1 MEEIVQKLKY
11 LEYPFTIK
19 DLKLFYESINSPTQ
33 IRYNAM
39 EWLFS
44 LMDKE
49 SIESLLTNNY
59 TQEEK
64 IILLFQLFNLD
75 ETKDNILGYSTEI
88 NNTKTFIN
96 LLNFVIKY
104 INIKNNKNIFNQE
117 LELANKLIDVIDKN
131 KVDLF
136 KKNIRL
142 FINDINNHNANN
154 DINNKINVKK
164 INDDINNCKLLI
176 EKVEKKLEKLNN
188 IEINEESIG
197 ETNIYDKLEFK
208 KCLNI
213 FEKNLDEFLVDFN
226 NFYEKELK
234 YLEYPFTIQ
243 DMKLFYESINS
254 PTQIR
259 YNAIEWLFSLMDK
272 ESIEQLLTNNY
283 TQEEKIILL
292 FQLFNLDE
300 TKDDILGYSTEINNT
315 KTFINL
321 LNFTIKY
328 INIKNNKN
336 IFNQELEL
344 ANKLIDVIDKN
355 KIDLFKKNIR
365 LFINDIN
372 NHNINNNIDN
382 KINVKKINDD
392 INNCKLLIEKVEK
405 KLEKLNQI
413 ELNEENIEE
422 KNIYDK
428 LEFKKCLIIFEKN
441 LDEFLIDFNNYYE
454 KELKY
459 INPDNISHL
468 DERNTELLNQYK
480 KIENV
485 ASILEEMFSIHNK
498 IIKN

>member
-1 MEEIVQKLKY
+1 MEEIIQK
-11 LEYPFTIK
+11 
-19 DLKLFYESINSPTQ
+19 
-33 IRYNAM
+33 
-39 EWLFS
+39 
-44 LMDKE
+44 
-49 SIESLLTNNY
+49 
-59 TQEEK
+59 
-64 IILLFQLFNLD
+64 
-75 ETKDNILGYSTEI
+75 
-88 NNTKTFIN
+88 
-96 LLNFVIKY
+96 
-104 INIKNNKNIFNQE
+104 
-117 LELANKLIDVIDKN
+117 
-131 KVDLF
+131 
-136 KKNIRL
+136 
-142 FINDINNHNANN
+142 
-154 DINNKINVKK
+154 
-164 INDDINNCKLLI
+164 
-176 EKVEKKLEKLNN
+176 
-188 IEINEESIG
+188 
-197 ETNIYDKLEFK
+197 
-208 KCLNI
+208 
-213 FEKNLDEFLVDFN
+213 
-226 NFYEKELK
+226 LK

-300 TKDDILGYSTEINNT
+300 TKDNILGYSTEINNT

-336 IFNQELEL
+336 ILNQELEL

-372 NHNINNNIDN
+372 NHNNNNNNIDN
-382 KINVKKINDD
+382 KINIKKINED
-392 INNCKLLIEKVEK
+392 INNCKILIEKVEK
-405 KLEKLNQI
+405 KLEKLNQF
-413 ELNEENIEE
+413 ELNEENVEE

-428 LEFKKCLIIFEKN
+428 LEFKKCLNIFEKK

>member
-226 NFYEKELK
+226 N
-234 YLEYPFTIQ
+234 
-243 DMKLFYESINS
+243 
-254 PTQIR
+254 
-259 YNAIEWLFSLMDK
+259 
-272 ESIEQLLTNNY
+272 
-283 TQEEKIILL
+283 
-292 FQLFNLDE
+292 
-300 TKDDILGYSTEINNT
+300 
-315 KTFINL
+315 
-321 LNFTIKY
+321 
-328 INIKNNKN
+328 
-336 IFNQELEL
+336 
-344 ANKLIDVIDKN
+344 
-355 KIDLFKKNIR
+355 
-365 LFINDIN
+365 
-372 NHNINNNIDN
+372 
-382 KINVKKINDD
+382 
-392 INNCKLLIEKVEK
+392 
-405 KLEKLNQI
+405 
-413 ELNEENIEE
+413 
-422 KNIYDK
+422 
-428 LEFKKCLIIFEKN
+428 
-441 LDEFLIDFNNYYE
+441 YYE

-459 INPDNISHL
+459 INPDNLSHL
-468 DERNTELLNQYK
+468 DETNTELLNQYK
-480 KIENV
+480 KIEDV
-485 ASILEEMFSIHNK
+485 SSILEEMFSIHNK
-498 IIKN
+498 IIK

>member
-49 SIESLLTNNY
+49 SIEGLLTNNY

-234 YLEYPFTIQ
+234 Y
-243 DMKLFYESINS
+243 
-254 PTQIR
+254 
-259 YNAIEWLFSLMDK
+259 
-272 ESIEQLLTNNY
+272 
-283 TQEEKIILL
+283 
-292 FQLFNLDE
+292 
-300 TKDDILGYSTEINNT
+300 
-315 KTFINL
+315 
-321 LNFTIKY
+321 
-328 INIKNNKN
+328 
-336 IFNQELEL
+336 
-344 ANKLIDVIDKN
+344 
-355 KIDLFKKNIR
+355 
-365 LFINDIN
+365 
-372 NHNINNNIDN
+372 
-382 KINVKKINDD
+382 
-392 INNCKLLIEKVEK
+392 
-405 KLEKLNQI
+405 
-413 ELNEENIEE
+413 
-422 KNIYDK
+422 
-428 LEFKKCLIIFEKN
+428 
-441 LDEFLIDFNNYYE
+441 
-454 KELKY
+454 

-468 DERNTELLNQYK
+468 DEKNTELLNQYQ

-498 IIKN
+498 IIK

>member
-1 MEEIVQKLKY
+1 MIQK
-11 LEYPFTIK
+11 
-19 DLKLFYESINSPTQ
+19 
-33 IRYNAM
+33 
-39 EWLFS
+39 
-44 LMDKE
+44 
-49 SIESLLTNNY
+49 
-59 TQEEK
+59 
-64 IILLFQLFNLD
+64 
-75 ETKDNILGYSTEI
+75 
-88 NNTKTFIN
+88 
-96 LLNFVIKY
+96 
-104 INIKNNKNIFNQE
+104 
-117 LELANKLIDVIDKN
+117 
-131 KVDLF
+131 
-136 KKNIRL
+136 
-142 FINDINNHNANN
+142 
-154 DINNKINVKK
+154 
-164 INDDINNCKLLI
+164 
-176 EKVEKKLEKLNN
+176 
-188 IEINEESIG
+188 
-197 ETNIYDKLEFK
+197 
-208 KCLNI
+208 
-213 FEKNLDEFLVDFN
+213 
-226 NFYEKELK
+226 LK

-300 TKDDILGYSTEINNT
+300 TKDNILGYSTEINNT

>member
-19 DLKLFYESINSPTQ
+19 DMKLFYESINSPTQ

-104 INIKNNKNIFNQE
+104 IKIKNNKNIFNQE

-234 YLEYPFTIQ
+234 Y
-243 DMKLFYESINS
+243 
-254 PTQIR
+254 
-259 YNAIEWLFSLMDK
+259 
-272 ESIEQLLTNNY
+272 
-283 TQEEKIILL
+283 
-292 FQLFNLDE
+292 
-300 TKDDILGYSTEINNT
+300 
-315 KTFINL
+315 
-321 LNFTIKY
+321 
-328 INIKNNKN
+328 
-336 IFNQELEL
+336 
-344 ANKLIDVIDKN
+344 
-355 KIDLFKKNIR
+355 
-365 LFINDIN
+365 
-372 NHNINNNIDN
+372 
-382 KINVKKINDD
+382 
-392 INNCKLLIEKVEK
+392 
-405 KLEKLNQI
+405 
-413 ELNEENIEE
+413 
-422 KNIYDK
+422 
-428 LEFKKCLIIFEKN
+428 
-441 LDEFLIDFNNYYE
+441 
-454 KELKY
+454 

-468 DERNTELLNQYK
+468 DEKNTELLNQYQ

-498 IIKN
+498 IIK

>member
-19 DLKLFYESINSPTQ
+19 DMKLFYESINSPTQ

-142 FINDINNHNANN
+142 FINDLNNHNANN

-234 YLEYPFTIQ
+234 Y
-243 DMKLFYESINS
+243 
-254 PTQIR
+254 
-259 YNAIEWLFSLMDK
+259 
-272 ESIEQLLTNNY
+272 
-283 TQEEKIILL
+283 
-292 FQLFNLDE
+292 
-300 TKDDILGYSTEINNT
+300 
-315 KTFINL
+315 
-321 LNFTIKY
+321 
-328 INIKNNKN
+328 
-336 IFNQELEL
+336 
-344 ANKLIDVIDKN
+344 
-355 KIDLFKKNIR
+355 
-365 LFINDIN
+365 
-372 NHNINNNIDN
+372 
-382 KINVKKINDD
+382 
-392 INNCKLLIEKVEK
+392 
-405 KLEKLNQI
+405 
-413 ELNEENIEE
+413 
-422 KNIYDK
+422 
-428 LEFKKCLIIFEKN
+428 
-441 LDEFLIDFNNYYE
+441 
-454 KELKY
+454 

-468 DERNTELLNQYK
+468 DEKNTELLNQYQ

-498 IIKN
+498 IIK

>member
-164 INDDINNCKLLI
+164 INDDINNCKLLV

-234 YLEYPFTIQ
+234 Y
-243 DMKLFYESINS
+243 
-254 PTQIR
+254 
-259 YNAIEWLFSLMDK
+259 
-272 ESIEQLLTNNY
+272 
-283 TQEEKIILL
+283 
-292 FQLFNLDE
+292 
-300 TKDDILGYSTEINNT
+300 
-315 KTFINL
+315 
-321 LNFTIKY
+321 
-328 INIKNNKN
+328 
-336 IFNQELEL
+336 
-344 ANKLIDVIDKN
+344 
-355 KIDLFKKNIR
+355 
-365 LFINDIN
+365 
-372 NHNINNNIDN
+372 
-382 KINVKKINDD
+382 
-392 INNCKLLIEKVEK
+392 
-405 KLEKLNQI
+405 
-413 ELNEENIEE
+413 
-422 KNIYDK
+422 
-428 LEFKKCLIIFEKN
+428 
-441 LDEFLIDFNNYYE
+441 
-454 KELKY
+454 

-468 DERNTELLNQYK
+468 DEKNTELLNQYQ

-498 IIKN
+498 IIK

>member
-1 MEEIVQKLKY
+1 MDEIIQK
-11 LEYPFTIK
+11 
-19 DLKLFYESINSPTQ
+19 
-33 IRYNAM
+33 
-39 EWLFS
+39 
-44 LMDKE
+44 
-49 SIESLLTNNY
+49 
-59 TQEEK
+59 
-64 IILLFQLFNLD
+64 
-75 ETKDNILGYSTEI
+75 
-88 NNTKTFIN
+88 
-96 LLNFVIKY
+96 
-104 INIKNNKNIFNQE
+104 
-117 LELANKLIDVIDKN
+117 
-131 KVDLF
+131 
-136 KKNIRL
+136 
-142 FINDINNHNANN
+142 
-154 DINNKINVKK
+154 
-164 INDDINNCKLLI
+164 
-176 EKVEKKLEKLNN
+176 
-188 IEINEESIG
+188 
-197 ETNIYDKLEFK
+197 
-208 KCLNI
+208 
-213 FEKNLDEFLVDFN
+213 
-226 NFYEKELK
+226 LK

-259 YNAIEWLFSLMDK
+259 YNAIEWLFSLMDQ

-300 TKDDILGYSTEINNT
+300 TKDNILGYSTEINNT

>member
-1 MEEIVQKLKY
+1 MDEIIQKLKY
-11 LEYPFTIK
+11 LEYPFTIQ
-19 DLKLFYESINSPTQ
+19 DMKLFYESINSPTQ
-33 IRYNAM
+33 IRYNAI

-49 SIESLLTNNY
+49 SIEQLLTNNY

-234 YLEYPFTIQ
+234 Y
-243 DMKLFYESINS
+243 
-254 PTQIR
+254 
-259 YNAIEWLFSLMDK
+259 
-272 ESIEQLLTNNY
+272 
-283 TQEEKIILL
+283 
-292 FQLFNLDE
+292 
-300 TKDDILGYSTEINNT
+300 
-315 KTFINL
+315 
-321 LNFTIKY
+321 
-328 INIKNNKN
+328 
-336 IFNQELEL
+336 
-344 ANKLIDVIDKN
+344 
-355 KIDLFKKNIR
+355 
-365 LFINDIN
+365 
-372 NHNINNNIDN
+372 
-382 KINVKKINDD
+382 
-392 INNCKLLIEKVEK
+392 
-405 KLEKLNQI
+405 
-413 ELNEENIEE
+413 
-422 KNIYDK
+422 
-428 LEFKKCLIIFEKN
+428 
-441 LDEFLIDFNNYYE
+441 
-454 KELKY
+454 

-468 DERNTELLNQYK
+468 DEKNTELLNQYQ

-498 IIKN
+498 IIK

>member
-1 MEEIVQKLKY
+1 MDEIIQK
-11 LEYPFTIK
+11 
-19 DLKLFYESINSPTQ
+19 
-33 IRYNAM
+33 
-39 EWLFS
+39 
-44 LMDKE
+44 
-49 SIESLLTNNY
+49 
-59 TQEEK
+59 
-64 IILLFQLFNLD
+64 
-75 ETKDNILGYSTEI
+75 
-88 NNTKTFIN
+88 
-96 LLNFVIKY
+96 
-104 INIKNNKNIFNQE
+104 
-117 LELANKLIDVIDKN
+117 
-131 KVDLF
+131 
-136 KKNIRL
+136 
-142 FINDINNHNANN
+142 
-154 DINNKINVKK
+154 
-164 INDDINNCKLLI
+164 
-176 EKVEKKLEKLNN
+176 
-188 IEINEESIG
+188 
-197 ETNIYDKLEFK
+197 
-208 KCLNI
+208 
-213 FEKNLDEFLVDFN
+213 
-226 NFYEKELK
+226 LK

-300 TKDDILGYSTEINNT
+300 TKDNILGYSTEINNT

-405 KLEKLNQI
+405 KLEKLNNI
-413 ELNEENIEE
+413 EINEESIGET
-422 KNIYDK
+422 NIYDK

-441 LDEFLIDFNNYYE
+441 LVEFLVDFNN
-454 KELKY
+454 
-459 INPDNISHL
+459 
-468 DERNTELLNQYK
+468 
-480 KIENV
+480 
-485 ASILEEMFSIHNK
+485 
-498 IIKN
+498 

>member
-1 MEEIVQKLKY
+1 MEEIIQK
-11 LEYPFTIK
+11 
-19 DLKLFYESINSPTQ
+19 
-33 IRYNAM
+33 
-39 EWLFS
+39 
-44 LMDKE
+44 
-49 SIESLLTNNY
+49 
-59 TQEEK
+59 
-64 IILLFQLFNLD
+64 
-75 ETKDNILGYSTEI
+75 
-88 NNTKTFIN
+88 
-96 LLNFVIKY
+96 
-104 INIKNNKNIFNQE
+104 
-117 LELANKLIDVIDKN
+117 
-131 KVDLF
+131 
-136 KKNIRL
+136 
-142 FINDINNHNANN
+142 
-154 DINNKINVKK
+154 
-164 INDDINNCKLLI
+164 
-176 EKVEKKLEKLNN
+176 
-188 IEINEESIG
+188 
-197 ETNIYDKLEFK
+197 
-208 KCLNI
+208 
-213 FEKNLDEFLVDFN
+213 
-226 NFYEKELK
+226 LK

-300 TKDDILGYSTEINNT
+300 TKDNILGYSTEINNT

>member
-19 DLKLFYESINSPTQ
+19 DMKLFYESINSPTQ

-104 INIKNNKNIFNQE
+104 INIKNNKYIFNQE

-234 YLEYPFTIQ
+234 Y
-243 DMKLFYESINS
+243 
-254 PTQIR
+254 
-259 YNAIEWLFSLMDK
+259 
-272 ESIEQLLTNNY
+272 
-283 TQEEKIILL
+283 
-292 FQLFNLDE
+292 
-300 TKDDILGYSTEINNT
+300 
-315 KTFINL
+315 
-321 LNFTIKY
+321 
-328 INIKNNKN
+328 
-336 IFNQELEL
+336 
-344 ANKLIDVIDKN
+344 
-355 KIDLFKKNIR
+355 
-365 LFINDIN
+365 
-372 NHNINNNIDN
+372 
-382 KINVKKINDD
+382 
-392 INNCKLLIEKVEK
+392 
-405 KLEKLNQI
+405 
-413 ELNEENIEE
+413 
-422 KNIYDK
+422 
-428 LEFKKCLIIFEKN
+428 
-441 LDEFLIDFNNYYE
+441 
-454 KELKY
+454 

-468 DERNTELLNQYK
+468 DEKNTELLNQYQ

-498 IIKN
+498 IIK

>member
-117 LELANKLIDVIDKN
+117 LELSNKLIDVIDKN

-234 YLEYPFTIQ
+234 Y
-243 DMKLFYESINS
+243 
-254 PTQIR
+254 
-259 YNAIEWLFSLMDK
+259 
-272 ESIEQLLTNNY
+272 
-283 TQEEKIILL
+283 
-292 FQLFNLDE
+292 
-300 TKDDILGYSTEINNT
+300 
-315 KTFINL
+315 
-321 LNFTIKY
+321 
-328 INIKNNKN
+328 
-336 IFNQELEL
+336 
-344 ANKLIDVIDKN
+344 
-355 KIDLFKKNIR
+355 
-365 LFINDIN
+365 
-372 NHNINNNIDN
+372 
-382 KINVKKINDD
+382 
-392 INNCKLLIEKVEK
+392 
-405 KLEKLNQI
+405 
-413 ELNEENIEE
+413 
-422 KNIYDK
+422 
-428 LEFKKCLIIFEKN
+428 
-441 LDEFLIDFNNYYE
+441 
-454 KELKY
+454 

-468 DERNTELLNQYK
+468 DEKNTELLNQYQ

-498 IIKN
+498 IIK

>member
-49 SIESLLTNNY
+49 SIESLLSNNY

-226 NFYEKELK
+226 NFYEKEL
-234 YLEYPFTIQ
+234 
-243 DMKLFYESINS
+243 
-254 PTQIR
+254 R
-259 YNAIEWLFSLMDK
+259 
-272 ESIEQLLTNNY
+272 
-283 TQEEKIILL
+283 
-292 FQLFNLDE
+292 
-300 TKDDILGYSTEINNT
+300 
-315 KTFINL
+315 
-321 LNFTIKY
+321 
-328 INIKNNKN
+328 
-336 IFNQELEL
+336 
-344 ANKLIDVIDKN
+344 
-355 KIDLFKKNIR
+355 
-365 LFINDIN
+365 
-372 NHNINNNIDN
+372 
-382 KINVKKINDD
+382 
-392 INNCKLLIEKVEK
+392 
-405 KLEKLNQI
+405 
-413 ELNEENIEE
+413 
-422 KNIYDK
+422 
-428 LEFKKCLIIFEKN
+428 
-441 LDEFLIDFNNYYE
+441 
-454 KELKY
+454 Y

-468 DERNTELLNQYK
+468 DEKNTELLNQYQ

-498 IIKN
+498 IIK

>member
-1 MEEIVQKLKY
+1 MEEIIQKLKY

-49 SIESLLTNNY
+49 SIEGLLTNNY

-234 YLEYPFTIQ
+234 Y
-243 DMKLFYESINS
+243 
-254 PTQIR
+254 
-259 YNAIEWLFSLMDK
+259 
-272 ESIEQLLTNNY
+272 
-283 TQEEKIILL
+283 
-292 FQLFNLDE
+292 
-300 TKDDILGYSTEINNT
+300 
-315 KTFINL
+315 
-321 LNFTIKY
+321 
-328 INIKNNKN
+328 
-336 IFNQELEL
+336 
-344 ANKLIDVIDKN
+344 
-355 KIDLFKKNIR
+355 
-365 LFINDIN
+365 
-372 NHNINNNIDN
+372 
-382 KINVKKINDD
+382 
-392 INNCKLLIEKVEK
+392 
-405 KLEKLNQI
+405 
-413 ELNEENIEE
+413 
-422 KNIYDK
+422 
-428 LEFKKCLIIFEKN
+428 
-441 LDEFLIDFNNYYE
+441 
-454 KELKY
+454 

-468 DERNTELLNQYK
+468 DEKNTELLNQYQ

-498 IIKN
+498 IIK

>member
-1 MEEIVQKLKY
+1 MEETVQKLKY

-19 DLKLFYESINSPTQ
+19 DMKLFYESINSPTQ

-234 YLEYPFTIQ
+234 Y
-243 DMKLFYESINS
+243 
-254 PTQIR
+254 
-259 YNAIEWLFSLMDK
+259 
-272 ESIEQLLTNNY
+272 
-283 TQEEKIILL
+283 
-292 FQLFNLDE
+292 
-300 TKDDILGYSTEINNT
+300 
-315 KTFINL
+315 
-321 LNFTIKY
+321 
-328 INIKNNKN
+328 
-336 IFNQELEL
+336 
-344 ANKLIDVIDKN
+344 
-355 KIDLFKKNIR
+355 
-365 LFINDIN
+365 
-372 NHNINNNIDN
+372 
-382 KINVKKINDD
+382 
-392 INNCKLLIEKVEK
+392 
-405 KLEKLNQI
+405 
-413 ELNEENIEE
+413 
-422 KNIYDK
+422 
-428 LEFKKCLIIFEKN
+428 
-441 LDEFLIDFNNYYE
+441 
-454 KELKY
+454 

-468 DERNTELLNQYK
+468 DEKNTELLNQYQ

-498 IIKN
+498 IIK

>member
-1 MEEIVQKLKY
+1 MEEIIQKLKY

-19 DLKLFYESINSPTQ
+19 
-33 IRYNAM
+33 
-39 EWLFS
+39 
-44 LMDKE
+44 
-49 SIESLLTNNY
+49 
-59 TQEEK
+59 
-64 IILLFQLFNLD
+64 
-75 ETKDNILGYSTEI
+75 
-88 NNTKTFIN
+88 
-96 LLNFVIKY
+96 
-104 INIKNNKNIFNQE
+104 
-117 LELANKLIDVIDKN
+117 
-131 KVDLF
+131 
-136 KKNIRL
+136 
-142 FINDINNHNANN
+142 
-154 DINNKINVKK
+154 
-164 INDDINNCKLLI
+164 
-176 EKVEKKLEKLNN
+176 
-188 IEINEESIG
+188 
-197 ETNIYDKLEFK
+197 
-208 KCLNI
+208 
-213 FEKNLDEFLVDFN
+213 
-226 NFYEKELK
+226 
-234 YLEYPFTIQ
+234 

-283 TQEEKIILL
+283 TQEEKILLL

-300 TKDDILGYSTEINNT
+300 TKDNILGYSTEINNT

-328 INIKNNKN
+328 INIKNDKN

-382 KINVKKINDD
+382 KINIKKINDD

-428 LEFKKCLIIFEKN
+428 LEFKKCLNIFEKI

-468 DERNTELLNQYK
+468 DEKNTELLNQYK

>member
-117 LELANKLIDVIDKN
+117 LELANKLIDVINKN

-234 YLEYPFTIQ
+234 Y
-243 DMKLFYESINS
+243 
-254 PTQIR
+254 
-259 YNAIEWLFSLMDK
+259 
-272 ESIEQLLTNNY
+272 
-283 TQEEKIILL
+283 
-292 FQLFNLDE
+292 
-300 TKDDILGYSTEINNT
+300 
-315 KTFINL
+315 
-321 LNFTIKY
+321 
-328 INIKNNKN
+328 
-336 IFNQELEL
+336 
-344 ANKLIDVIDKN
+344 
-355 KIDLFKKNIR
+355 
-365 LFINDIN
+365 
-372 NHNINNNIDN
+372 
-382 KINVKKINDD
+382 
-392 INNCKLLIEKVEK
+392 
-405 KLEKLNQI
+405 
-413 ELNEENIEE
+413 
-422 KNIYDK
+422 
-428 LEFKKCLIIFEKN
+428 
-441 LDEFLIDFNNYYE
+441 
-454 KELKY
+454 

-468 DERNTELLNQYK
+468 DEKNTELLNQYQ

-498 IIKN
+498 IIK

>member
-1 MEEIVQKLKY
+1 MEEIIQKLKY

-19 DLKLFYESINSPTQ
+19 DMKLFYESINSPTQ

-234 YLEYPFTIQ
+234 Y
-243 DMKLFYESINS
+243 
-254 PTQIR
+254 
-259 YNAIEWLFSLMDK
+259 
-272 ESIEQLLTNNY
+272 
-283 TQEEKIILL
+283 
-292 FQLFNLDE
+292 
-300 TKDDILGYSTEINNT
+300 
-315 KTFINL
+315 
-321 LNFTIKY
+321 
-328 INIKNNKN
+328 
-336 IFNQELEL
+336 
-344 ANKLIDVIDKN
+344 
-355 KIDLFKKNIR
+355 
-365 LFINDIN
+365 
-372 NHNINNNIDN
+372 
-382 KINVKKINDD
+382 
-392 INNCKLLIEKVEK
+392 
-405 KLEKLNQI
+405 
-413 ELNEENIEE
+413 
-422 KNIYDK
+422 
-428 LEFKKCLIIFEKN
+428 
-441 LDEFLIDFNNYYE
+441 
-454 KELKY
+454 

-468 DERNTELLNQYK
+468 DEKNTELLNQYQ

-498 IIKN
+498 IIK

>member
-88 NNTKTFIN
+88 NNTKTFI
-96 LLNFVIKY
+96 
-104 INIKNNKNIFNQE
+104 NQE

-234 YLEYPFTIQ
+234 Y
-243 DMKLFYESINS
+243 
-254 PTQIR
+254 
-259 YNAIEWLFSLMDK
+259 
-272 ESIEQLLTNNY
+272 
-283 TQEEKIILL
+283 
-292 FQLFNLDE
+292 
-300 TKDDILGYSTEINNT
+300 
-315 KTFINL
+315 
-321 LNFTIKY
+321 
-328 INIKNNKN
+328 
-336 IFNQELEL
+336 
-344 ANKLIDVIDKN
+344 
-355 KIDLFKKNIR
+355 
-365 LFINDIN
+365 
-372 NHNINNNIDN
+372 
-382 KINVKKINDD
+382 
-392 INNCKLLIEKVEK
+392 
-405 KLEKLNQI
+405 
-413 ELNEENIEE
+413 
-422 KNIYDK
+422 
-428 LEFKKCLIIFEKN
+428 
-441 LDEFLIDFNNYYE
+441 
-454 KELKY
+454 

-468 DERNTELLNQYK
+468 DEKNTELLNQYQ

-498 IIKN
+498 IIK

>member
-226 NFYEKELK
+226 NFYEKEL
-234 YLEYPFTIQ
+234 
-243 DMKLFYESINS
+243 
-254 PTQIR
+254 R
-259 YNAIEWLFSLMDK
+259 
-272 ESIEQLLTNNY
+272 
-283 TQEEKIILL
+283 
-292 FQLFNLDE
+292 
-300 TKDDILGYSTEINNT
+300 
-315 KTFINL
+315 
-321 LNFTIKY
+321 
-328 INIKNNKN
+328 
-336 IFNQELEL
+336 
-344 ANKLIDVIDKN
+344 
-355 KIDLFKKNIR
+355 
-365 LFINDIN
+365 
-372 NHNINNNIDN
+372 
-382 KINVKKINDD
+382 
-392 INNCKLLIEKVEK
+392 
-405 KLEKLNQI
+405 
-413 ELNEENIEE
+413 
-422 KNIYDK
+422 
-428 LEFKKCLIIFEKN
+428 
-441 LDEFLIDFNNYYE
+441 
-454 KELKY
+454 Y

-468 DERNTELLNQYK
+468 DEKNTELLNQYQ

-498 IIKN
+498 IIK